1 MRECLGWITTCPND
15 QSCPMNWLEL
25 AVSEIP
31 IKINCHVCER
41 KVSLVATQAELDS
54 AGSSN
59 ALAAFPVV
67 PCAGPTDAPMAPAT
81 GNGAAGHAE
90 PVRARPPT
98 PAPAPVA
105 RAWTVT
111 LQNGEMIK
119 IDKDTMIIGRSR
131 TCDVVIPSA
140 KVSRQHAS
148 LSRMEGELYIEDLGS
163 ANGVWLNGEKVTRAK
178 IKAGDSFTISD
189 ETLLFEE
196 R

>member
-1 MRECLGWITTCPND
+1 MRECLGWITTCSND
-15 QSCPMNWLEL
+15 QNCPQNWLEL

-31 IKINCHVCER
+31 TKIDCHVCEQR
-41 KVSLVATQAELDS
+41 VSLVTTEGELDS
-54 AGSSN
+54 AASSN
-59 ALAAFPVV
+59 GLVAYPVV
-67 PCAGPTDAPMAPAT
+67 PCAGPIEASSGVGAS
-81 GNGAAGHAE
+81 NGAVARPE

-98 PAPAPVA
+98 PAPPVQKN
-105 RAWTVT
+105 WVVS
-111 LQNGEMIK
+111 LQNGEMIR
-119 IDKDTMIIGRSR
+119 IDKDTMIVGRSR

-148 LSRMEGELYIEDLGS
+148 ITRVDGEVYIEDLGS

-178 IKAGDSFTISD
+178 ISNGDSFTISD

>member
-1 MRECLGWITTCPND
+1 
-15 QSCPMNWLEL
+15 MNWLEL

-31 IKINCHVCER
+31 TKIGCHVCEK
-41 KVSLVATQAELDS
+41 KVALVSTSSELES
-54 AGSSN
+54 AASSS
-59 ALAAFPVV
+59 ALAAYPVV
-67 PCAGPTDAPMAPAT
+67 PCAGPVEGGGAMSIAAPS

-90 PVRARPPT
+90 PVREVREPVREPVRARPPT
-98 PAPAPVA
+98 PQPVA
-105 RAWTVT
+105 RNWVVT
-111 LQNGEMIK
+111 LQNGEMIR

-148 LSRMEGELYIEDLGS
+148 LSRVDGELYIEDLGS

-178 IKAGDSFTISD
+178 IRQGDSFTISD

-196 R
+196 K